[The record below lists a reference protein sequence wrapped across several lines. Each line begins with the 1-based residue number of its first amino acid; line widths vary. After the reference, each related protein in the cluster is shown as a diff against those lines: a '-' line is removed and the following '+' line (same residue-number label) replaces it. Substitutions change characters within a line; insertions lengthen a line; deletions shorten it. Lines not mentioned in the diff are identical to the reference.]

1 MFLKKIAAGGR
12 QEVIFLLLLGLGLS
26 LFLFHKSLLS
36 GGGSLVGRKYSEQYV
51 GAWATQ
57 IVHDNLVEHN
67 RLPIYADGV
76 GFKDHGVVYPMSLPT
91 ALISLPFYAFLN
103 GVGVYNMAMVLN
115 FLLALG
121 GAYLLLRQLAG
132 GKAWVALPGALLYA
146 LSPFALES
154 FTYGP
159 VECTALGWIP
169 LCLLCVER
177 LDGSRPWH
185 HLACGAAVALVFSA
199 NPYFGGFTLGAAAYL
214 MLTRPGA
221 APRPRIKRALFTL
234 TAAAL
239 LIAPQ
244 AWGLQATIRHDQSL
258 LPRRVAPRDM
268 SFHKEF
274 LTRHQSVDLASLVL
288 PTQAFHSEYQHTGF
302 YLGISTLVLCGV
314 ALTRVRRSRRWLWL
328 GLGALLFSVGGGLRL
343 AGWQVGGET
352 DPLTLPA
359 YWLCMYVPGFTSI
372 FYPYRALPLVLL
384 CMGAMITLL
393 LARRWRGLTWVPLAL
408 GALVVADM
416 LQYRDAEA
424 LPAAPY
430 SAPAYYHELSKAP
443 DRIGVMD
450 LPPPGND
457 NEKGRYLLYQL
468 VHRKQIPY
476 NLDMDAFWPESD
488 AALGFFWHDL
498 FLSEQTPNEERNW
511 ADEAR
516 KFSCTRLNCKGV
528 GKAWRAGYRLLV
540 LHHTHHPGLDRKL
553 AACLD
558 ACPIT
563 KLHVDDEVTVYGSG
577 GMTDAKQPTP

>member
-1 MFLKKIAAGGR
+1 MSTTQNIR
-12 QEVIFLLLLGLGLS
+12 REVIVLLLLGLGLALYLS
-26 LFLFHKSLLS
+26 HPALFS
-36 GGGSLVGRKYSEQYV
+36 GGNRLVGREYSEQYV

-57 IVHDNLVEHN
+57 IVHENLLEDH
-67 RLPIYADGV
+67 RLPIYVDRV
-76 GFKDHGVVYPMSLPT
+76 GFKDSGVVYPMSLPT
-91 ALISLPFYAFLN
+91 ALISMPFYPLWG
-103 GVGVYNMAMVLN
+103 GVAVYNAAMALN
-115 FLLALG
+115 FLLAFF
-121 GAYLLLRQLAG
+121 GAYLLLRHLAG
-132 GKAWVALPGALLYA
+132 GRAWAALPGALLYA

-169 LCLLCVER
+169 LCLLCIER
-177 LDGSRPWH
+177 HDGSRWWH
-185 HLACGAAVALVFSA
+185 VLSCGAALAVTFSA
-199 NPYFGGFTLGAAAYL
+199 NPYFGGFTLGAAIYL
-214 MLTRPGA
+214 MLTQPGA
-221 APRPRIKRALFTL
+221 GLRPKLRRTL
-234 TAAAL
+234 LTTAAAVL

-244 AWGLQATIRHDQSL
+244 AWGIQATIQHQRSL

-268 SFHKEF
+268 TFHKEF
-274 LTRHQSVDLASLVL
+274 LTRHQAVDLASLAL
-288 PTQAFHSEYQHTGF
+288 PTRKFHSAYQHTGF
-302 YLGISTLVLCGV
+302 YLGLSALLLCGV
-314 ALTRVRRSRRWLWL
+314 ALARARRSRRWLWL
-328 GLGALLFSVGGGLRL
+328 GLVFLLFSVGAGLRVG
-343 AGWQVGGET
+343 GWQAGGEA
-352 DPLTLPA
+352 DPLRLPPF
-359 YWLCMYVPGFTSI
+359 WLLMHVPGFTSI

-430 SAPAYYHELSKAP
+430 GAPAFYHELSKAP
-443 DRIGVMD
+443 DRMGVMD